1 MIFSG
6 QASKAC
12 PVLRRCILKEIFR
25 KKTIKQSARVIFSLI
40 LLGSLL
46 FVFFHNPVSKGQTVT
61 ETGKYLAEGDGPE
74 YYGTEICLDEESEA
88 EILRL
93 VSGSFS
99 ILMPQ
104 TKTEY
109 SRSGCYY
116 VTTEKVRLYIFKKD
130 GRPVLA
136 GCGDLAGLNVE
147 WRIMPGEEK
156 YGKIADILESGVQGS
171 DHKEGDFQ

>member
-6 QASKAC
+6 QALKAC

-74 YYGTEICLDEESEA
+74 YYGTEICLGQQPTA
-88 EILRL
+88 
-93 VSGSFS
+93 
-99 ILMPQ
+99 
-104 TKTEY
+104 
-109 SRSGCYY
+109 
-116 VTTEKVRLYIFKKD
+116 
-130 GRPVLA
+130 
-136 GCGDLAGLNVE
+136 
-147 WRIMPGEEK
+147 
-156 YGKIADILESGVQGS
+156 
-171 DHKEGDFQ
+171 

>member
-1 MIFSG
+1 MPCF
-6 QASKAC
+6 
-12 PVLRRCILKEIFR
+12 KEIYLER
-25 KKTIKQSARVIFSLI
+25 NLQKKDHKTKRPGQFSLI

-46 FVFFHNPVSKGQTVT
+46 FVFFHNPVSKGQTGS
-61 ETGKYLAEGDGPE
+61 ETGNYLAEGDRPE

-109 SRSGCYY
+109 SRPGCYY

-130 GRPVLA
+130 GRPVIA

-171 DHKEGDFQ
+171 DHKEGEFK